1 MIGNF
6 PGVPSRLGNPTKE
19 MEGGNE
25 ALLSQ
30 EETLRMSSENWLDSE
45 SKITTDPRFAF
56 PYRLE
61 HVSIPYWKIVS
72 NFHHHSKSS
81 GHQFVPF
88 WSANKTLLHAIRLQ
102 VINGK

>member
-6 PGVPSRLGNPTKE
+6 PGVPSRLGDET
-19 MEGGNE
+19 EGGNE
-25 ALLSQ
+25 ALHSQ
-30 EETLRMSSENWLDSE
+30 EETLQMSSENGSDRE
-45 SKITTDPRFAF
+45 SKTTTDARFVF
-56 PYRLE
+56 PYHPE
-61 HVSIPYWKIVS
+61 HVSNPHRKIVS
-72 NFHHHSKSS
+72 YFHHHSNSS